1 MDFKI
6 EKINYDSSD
15 YPEKLRNIPNSPK
28 CLYCTGNLELLN
40 SSSVAV
46 VGSRKNT
53 IYGKKI
59 ALLIGK
65 TLAKHNIPVVSG
77 LAYGIDSYAH
87 IGSLDEGGH
96 NLGVLGSGIKKMTPK
111 KNFNLMIESIE
122 KGGLIISEYEPEK
135 SGTPYTFPARNRIIS
150 GISDI
155 VVVVE
160 ASYNSGSLITAQHAL
175 EQGKTIY
182 AVPGNIDSQYSHG
195 CNLLIRDGA
204 APLVI
209 VEDIINEINKNE
221 SFTLQMELDISD
233 VFNDDVEEKIYKVIQ
248 KCNGITADKIE
259 DTMNINVSAIIAKI
273 TMLEIKG
280 LVEVYAGKIYIAK
293 QV

>member
-1 MDFKI
+1 MDFKVK
-6 EKINYDSSD
+6 KICYDSSD
-15 YPEKLRNIPNSPK
+15 YPEKLRNIPNPPK
-28 CLYCTGNLELLN
+28 CLYCTGNLDLLN
-40 SSSVAV
+40 SCGVAV

-96 NLGVLGSGIKKMTPK
+96 NLGVLGSGIKKMSPK
-111 KNFNLMIESIE
+111 KNFNLMIDSIE
-122 KGGLIISEYEPEK
+122 NGGLIISEYEPEK
-135 SGTPYTFPARNRIIS
+135 SGTSYTFPARNRIIS

-155 VVVVE
+155 VVIVE

-182 AVPGNIDSQYSHG
+182 AVPGNIDSQFSHG

-209 VEDIINEINKNE
+209 VEDIVNEIEKNDPRE
-221 SFTLQMELDISD
+221 RQIEVDISD
-233 VFNDDVEEKIYKVIQ
+233 ILNDDEEKLYKIIQ
-248 KCNGITADKIE
+248 KHNGITADEIA
-259 DTMNINVSAIIAKI
+259 DIMNINVSSVIAKV
-273 TMLEIKG
+273 TLLEIKG
-280 LVEVYAGKIYIAK
+280 VIEVFAGKIYIAK
-293 QV
+293 SV